1 MKVEMVSPYDLKPL
15 AMRSTYALKPDLVVL
30 ATSMSMYGWKSP
42 VVVRA
47 KDMTIIDGHERVA
60 LAAANKELTVSG
72 KIPAVMAD
80 VDEIDAMV
88 MHVSMNRGRGEVVNT
103 RLSKLLR
110 YVNFSR
116 KYSQS
121 ELAAMFGM
129 TEIEFGVLLDGS
141 LIKSR
146 KISEH
151 VYSRAWVPIEAE
163 KDEIPTTERPPNPE
177 G

>member
-1 MKVEMVSPYDLKPL
+1 MVSPYDLRPME
-15 AMRSTYALKPDLVVL
+15 MRSTYTLKPDLVVL

-88 MHVSMNRGRGEVVNT
+88 MHVAMNRGRGEVVNAK
-103 RLSKLLR
+103 LSKLLR
-110 YVNFSR
+110 YVHFSR

-121 ELAAMFGM
+121 ELADLLGM
-129 TEIEFGVLLDGS
+129 SDLEFGVLLDGS

-146 KISEH
+146 KIQQH
-151 VYSRAWVPIEAE
+151 TYSRAWVPIEAE
-163 KDEIPTTERPPNPE
+163 KDEVPVTERPPNPE